1 MDEDRLVIS
10 DELWAKIAPLLPGKA
25 GDPGNPTG
33 RDNRRF
39 MEAVLWRVRTGAPWR
54 DLPQDFGNWNS
65 VFKRFRRWA
74 KAGVFE
80 RLFNATSGEP
90 DLEHASST
98 ERLSRPIRR
107 LRAQKGTRHQAIG
120 RSRGGLT
127 TRIVALVDVLGNLF
141 RFLLLPGQAHDM
153 KGVAPLIHDVSFAAL
168 LADKAFDADWLLQ
181 DLDERGATAVIPPK
195 SNRKVQRDDDT
206 HMYKWRHLI
215 ENYFA
220 KIKEFRG
227 IATRYDKTD
236 TSSAANWNLA
246 AVLIASR

>member
-10 DELWAKIAPLLPGKA
+10 DELRAKIAPLLPGKA
-25 GDPGNPTG
+25 GDPGATG

-39 MEAVLWRVRTGAPWR
+39 MEAVLWRVRTGSPWR

-80 RLFNATSGEP
+80 RLFNAISDEP
-90 DLEHASST
+90 DLEHALIDGTIVQAHQKASGAKGDTASSHWT
-98 ERLSRPIRR
+98 LSR
-107 LRAQKGTRHQAIG
+107 RADDQNRCPGRCARQLVPLSASAGASARHE
-120 RSRGGLT
+120 GGC
-127 TRIVALVDVLGNLF
+127 
-141 RFLLLPGQAHDM
+141 
-153 KGVAPLIHDVSFAAL
+153 PLIHDVSFAAL

-195 SNRKVQRDDDT
+195 SNRKVQRDYDT

-220 KIKEFRG
+220 KIKEFRW
-227 IATRYDKTD
+227 ISTRYDKTD
-236 TSSAANWNLA
+236 TSYAANWHLCAMLVA
-246 AVLIASR
+246 AR